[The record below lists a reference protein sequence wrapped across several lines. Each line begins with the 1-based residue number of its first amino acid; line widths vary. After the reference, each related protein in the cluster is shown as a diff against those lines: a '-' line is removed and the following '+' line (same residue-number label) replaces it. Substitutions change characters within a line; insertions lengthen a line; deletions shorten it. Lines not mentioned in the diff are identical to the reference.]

1 MIIKFREERI
11 SKLEQSN
18 HTAGSGE
25 EERMI
30 AELRREV
37 ALWKE
42 AADHNT
48 QAAKLFAEKSDLQNK
63 LELLN
68 RI

>member
-11 SKLEQSN
+11 SKLEQGFTSQDP
-18 HTAGSGE
+18 SE
-25 EERMI
+25 QQLI
-30 AELRREV
+30 ADLRKEV

-48 QAAKLFAEKSDLQNK
+48 
-63 LELLN
+63 
-68 RI
+68 

>member
-11 SKLEQSN
+11 SKLEQGFTSKDP
-18 HTAGSGE
+18 SE
-25 EERMI
+25 QQLI
-30 AELRREV
+30 ADLRKEV

-48 QAAKLFAEKSDLQNK
+48 RAAKLFAEKS
-63 LELLN
+63 EL
-68 RI
+68 

>member
-1 MIIKFREERI
+1 V
-11 SKLEQSN
+11 
-18 HTAGSGE
+18 
-25 EERMI
+25 I
-30 AELRREV
+30 AELRKEV

-63 LELLN
+63 LESLKIEAKMAPESLSV
-68 RI
+68 